1 MTADEL
7 RTARWRMQL
16 TQRALAERL
25 GVSRRILQHWETG
38 QRPVPPFI
46 ALAMSA
52 LFPPPMENA
61 HRPHDAARSRH

>member
-7 RTARWRMQL
+7 RSARWRLQL
-16 TQRALAERL
+16 TQRVLAERL
-25 GVSRRILQHWETG
+25 GVSRRILQRWETG

-52 LFPPPMENA
+52 LTAFLFDQHLVRNE
-61 HRPHDAARSRH
+61 